1 MSESKTASQAPAP
14 TPPKA
19 DTKIPEVIFGPIYS
33 RRFGTS
39 LGIDLSPKS
48 KQCNFDCLYCE
59 LEGQRAQASMQEVL
73 PLDSIIKE
81 LEKKLTPN
89 LDVLTI
95 TANGEPTL
103 YPHLYELICAI
114 KERIPPHLKTLIL
127 SNGSRFGES
136 SVQRALLL
144 FDIVKFSLDGAQER
158 EFLRID
164 RPHKSLKLEQ
174 IKQGILEFSRLYK
187 GELIAEIL
195 LVQGVNDTQ
204 SNLKELAQTLSQINP
219 KRIDLSTIDR
229 PPAYKSKPL
238 DSASLTQIAEFF
250 KAQLPHIPIALPTRP
265 SQEDITS
272 QPQESRAQTPR
283 ISDLAS
289 LIDLIKR
296 RPLEVH
302 EAHAM
307 LDERALP
314 LLHDALESKQI
325 FIQEINGLR
334 FYTTRI

>member
-1 MSESKTASQAPAP
+1 MSESKAPSKTPAP

-19 DTKIPEVIFGPIYS
+19 PAKIPEVIFGPIYS

-73 PLDSIIKE
+73 PLESIIKE

-127 SNGSRFGES
+127 SNGSRFGEP

-272 QPQESRAQTPR
+272 QPQENRAQTQR

-307 LDERALP
+307 LDEHTLP
-314 LLHDALESKQI
+314 LLNDALENKQI

>member
-1 MSESKTASQAPAP
+1 MSESKAASQAPAP

-127 SNGSRFGES
+127 SNGSRFGEP

-238 DSASLTQIAEFF
+238 DSASLAQIAEFF

-265 SQEDITS
+265 SHTTS
-272 QPQESRAQTPR
+272 QPQESRAQTPS

-307 LDERALP
+307 LDTHTLP

-334 FYTTRI
+334 FYTARI

>member
-1 MSESKTASQAPAP
+1 MSESKAPSKAPAK
-14 TPPKA
+14 T
-19 DTKIPEVIFGPIYS
+19 PEVIFGPIYS

-73 PLDSIIKE
+73 PPESIIKE

-127 SNGSRFGES
+127 SNGSRFGEP

-238 DSASLTQIAEFF
+238 DSASLAQIADFF

-265 SQEDITS
+265 SHTTS
-272 QPQESRAQTPR
+272 QPQESKAQTPS

-307 LDERALP
+307 LDERTLP
-314 LLHDALESKQI
+314 LLHNALESKQI

>member
-1 MSESKTASQAPAP
+1 MSESKAASQAPLP
-14 TPPKA
+14 MPPKA
-19 DTKIPEVIFGPIYS
+19 PAKTPEVIFGPIYS

-73 PLDSIIKE
+73 PLAPIIKE

-265 SQEDITS
+265 SHTTS
-272 QPQESRAQTPR
+272 QPQESRAQTPS

-307 LDERALP
+307 LDAHTLP
-314 LLHDALESKQI
+314 LLENALESKQI

>member
-1 MSESKTASQAPAP
+1 MSESKAPSKAPA
-14 TPPKA
+14 
-19 DTKIPEVIFGPIYS
+19 KIPEVIFGPIYS

-73 PLDSIIKE
+73 PLESIIKE

-238 DSASLTQIAEFF
+238 DSASLTQIADFF

-265 SQEDITS
+265 SHIAS
-272 QPQESRAQTPR
+272 QPQESRAQTPS

-307 LDERALP
+307 LDTHTLP

>member
-73 PLDSIIKE
+73 PLESIIKE

-174 IKQGILEFSRLYK
+174 IKQGILEFSRIYK

-238 DSASLTQIAEFF
+238 DSASLAQIADFF

-265 SQEDITS
+265 SHIAP
-272 QPQESRAQTPR
+272 QPQESKAQTPR
-283 ISDLAS
+283 ISDLSS

-307 LDERALP
+307 LDAHTLP

>member
-73 PLDSIIKE
+73 PLESIIKE

-174 IKQGILEFSRLYK
+174 IKQGILEFSRIYK

-229 PPAYKSKPL
+229 PPPYKSKPL
-238 DSASLTQIAEFF
+238 DSASLAQIADFF

-265 SQEDITS
+265 SHIAP
-272 QPQESRAQTPR
+272 QPQESKAQTPR
-283 ISDLAS
+283 ISDLSS

-307 LDERALP
+307 LDAHTLP

>member
-73 PLDSIIKE
+73 PLESIIKE

-174 IKQGILEFSRLYK
+174 IKQGILEFSRIYK

-238 DSASLTQIAEFF
+238 DSASLAQIADFF

-265 SQEDITS
+265 NHIAP
-272 QPQESRAQTPR
+272 QPQESRAQTPC

-307 LDERALP
+307 LDAHTLP
-314 LLHDALESKQI
+314 LLNDALENKQI